1 MGGKPLIVLDTHVLV
16 WLDKGDARL
25 GNETRHAL
33 DEALAAG
40 ELTVSAISFWE
51 TAMLVAKGRLS
62 LPTPVDVWRRQLLD
76 AGLLELPVDGQIGVL
91 AVSLP
96 DLPGDPADRII
107 IATATQHRATL
118 VTVDER
124 LLAWTGPLPR
134 RNAET

>member
-1 MGGKPLIVLDTHVLV
+1 MGGESLIVLDTHVLV
-16 WLDKGDARL
+16 WLDKGEPRL
-25 GNETRHAL
+25 GGETRREL
-33 DEALAAG
+33 DKALASG

-62 LPTPVDVWRRQLLD
+62 LPTPVEAWRRQLLD
-76 AGLLELPVDGQIGVL
+76 AGLLELPVDGEIGVL

-107 IATATQHRATL
+107 VATATRSGATL

-124 LLAWTGPLPR
+124 LLAWPGPLPR
-134 RNAET
+134 LDAET